1 MVGALRAI
9 EVSRAQTFLLER
21 IDCPV
26 YEFASQDGHS
36 IPAAESIYS
45 QTEQHKEN
53 YSSQPLHKII
63 SMIKD
68 IENFD
73 VPFQFGWY

>member
-45 QTEQHKEN
+45 
-53 YSSQPLHKII
+53 
-63 SMIKD
+63 
-68 IENFD
+68 
-73 VPFQFGWY
+73 